1 MNIIADTNI
10 PFAGECFSSLGE
22 VTIVPGREIT
32 PGAIRD
38 AQILLVRSITRV
50 DSNLLDGS
58 SIRFVGTST
67 IGFDHVDV
75 DYLAERDIGFASA
88 PGSNANSVAEYV
100 VAGLLNAAQKLQ
112 LELQGKSIGVI
123 GVGNVG
129 GRVVK
134 KCAALGM
141 DVRLNDPPLARK
153 SGDEKYLSLKDLFD
167 CDFITLHT
175 PLTFEGID
183 KTFHLADE
191 KFFKSLK
198 EGCVFI
204 NTSRGGVVETGALKE
219 AIKSGKLGP
228 VMLDVWEDEPDI
240 DTGLLEMVDI
250 GTPHIAGYSFDGK
263 VGGMIMIYKAVCEHF
278 GLESKFDA
286 ESFLPEPAAVKL
298 KINPELI
305 SEQDVLREAVEK
317 IYDIKK
323 DDSALREILNKAA
336 GERGEFFSQL
346 RENYPIHREFQ
357 DTPIVLDNAF
367 GAVGE
372 KLAGIGFKVPG
383 EKE

>member
-1 MNIIADTNI
+1 MNIVADADI
-10 PFAGECFSSLGE
+10 PFAAECFSSLGK
-22 VTIVPGREIT
+22 VTVVSGGEIT
-32 PGAIRD
+32 RRAVHD

-58 SIRFVGTST
+58 SVRFVGTST

-75 DYLAERDIGFASA
+75 DYLAEHGIGFASA
-88 PGSNANSVAEYV
+88 PGSNANSVAEYL
-100 VAGLLNAAQKLQ
+100 VAGLLEVAKKNNI
-112 LELQGKSIGVI
+112 ELQGKSIGVI
-123 GVGNVG
+123 GVGNIG
-129 GRVVK
+129 GRVVE
-134 KCAALGM
+134 KCSKLGM
-141 DVRLNDPPLARK
+141 QAYLNDPPLQRQTK
-153 SGDEKYLSLKDLFD
+153 DTKYQPIEDLFD

-175 PLTFEGID
+175 PLTFEGVD
-183 KTFHLADE
+183 KTFHLTDE

-204 NTSRGGVVETGALKE
+204 NTSRGGVVETGTLKE
-219 AIKSGKLGP
+219 AIKSGRLGP
-228 VMLDVWEDEPDI
+228 VVLDVWEDEPDI

-263 VGGMIMIYKAVCEHF
+263 VEGMIMIYKAVCGHF
-278 GLESKFDA
+278 GLEPKFDT
-286 ESFLPEPAAVKL
+286 ESFLLQPDVVKL

-305 SEQDVLREAVEK
+305 SEQDVLREAVRK

-323 DDSALREILNKAA
+323 DDLALREILNKAA

-357 DTPIVLDNAF
+357 NTPIVLDNAF
-367 GAVGE
+367 GMVRE
-372 KLAGIGFKVPG
+372 KLAGIGFKVSG
-383 EKE
+383 EKK